1 MVVNFIF
8 FSKAS
13 YSALYKHKK
22 AKHEGVT
29 YPCDRCNYVAGQK
42 AHLKNHIENIHEKVR
57 YPCAQCDYSASKE
70 SNLIRHTQI
79 KHEGVE
85 RIKID
90 PATLDDLSDE
100 SYSPHAKRPRKRRRS
115 NVNKVEG
122 EDSFKCDY
130 CGYKGS
136 RAAVYKHTKA
146 KHEG

>member
-1 MVVNFIF
+1 MQWLDLYSIL

-57 YPCAQCDYSASKE
+57 YPCSQCDYSASKE

-85 RIKID
+85 KIRID
-90 PATLDDLSDE
+90 LDDLSDE
-100 SYSPHAKRPRKRRRS
+100 SYSPRAKRPRKRRRS